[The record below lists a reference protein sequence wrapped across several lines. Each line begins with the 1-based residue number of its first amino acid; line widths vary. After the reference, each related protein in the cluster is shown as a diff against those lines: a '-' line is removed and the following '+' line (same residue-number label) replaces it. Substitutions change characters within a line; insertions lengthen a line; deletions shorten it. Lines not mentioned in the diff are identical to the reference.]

1 MSRFALVVSF
11 TPKPGTRD
19 AFLRLVRENARAS
32 VRDEP
37 GCYRFDVLTSDDAD
51 HVLLYEIYADARA
64 FDDHIATPHFK
75 RFDDAS
81 RDLVAAKTVASYLV
95 LENAKEHET

>member
-11 TPKPGTRD
+11 TLKRGARE
-19 AFLRLVRENARAS
+19 AFLRLVRENAAAS

-51 HVLLYEIYADARA
+51 QVLLYEIYADAAA
-64 FDDHIATPHFK
+64 FDEHVATPHFK
-75 RFDDAS
+75 SFDDAS
-81 RDLVAAKTVASYLV
+81 RDLVAAKTVGRYLV
-95 LENAKEHET
+95 LENAKHAT